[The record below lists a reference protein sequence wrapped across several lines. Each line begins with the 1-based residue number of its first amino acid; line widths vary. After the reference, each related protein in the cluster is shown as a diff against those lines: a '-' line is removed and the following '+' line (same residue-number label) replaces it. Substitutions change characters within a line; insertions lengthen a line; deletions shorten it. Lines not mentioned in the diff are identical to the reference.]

1 MKLLVTDVA
10 IFSAWISQMAKTN
23 RVLIRTLCVT
33 IILRNII
40 LIVIEQVGKLSYN
53 IVAGVP

>member
-1 MKLLVTDVA
+1 
-10 IFSAWISQMAKTN
+10 MAKTN

-53 IVAGVP
+53 IVACVPCVITVICDNKSILS

>member
-1 MKLLVTDVA
+1 
-10 IFSAWISQMAKTN
+10 MAKTN
-23 RVLIRTLCVT
+23 RILIRTSCVT

-53 IVAGVP
+53 IVAHVPWVVNL

>member
-23 RVLIRTLCVT
+23 RVLIRTLYVT

-53 IVAGVP
+53 IVACVP